1 MTGVNSVKGWREGK
15 NFIMF
20 KDGTKMNYNTP
31 EMRIGGIV
39 MGDRTLNYNGNF
51 VIKDYKN
58 KIESNTV
65 FNYRVKAYDNLFINY
80 FYFRKSENS
89 NL

>member
-15 NFIMF
+15 NFIIF

-51 VIKDYKN
+51 IIKDYKN

-65 FNYRVKAYDNLFINY
+65 FNYRVILPLKKLIN
-80 FYFRKSENS
+80 
-89 NL
+89 

>member
-15 NFIMF
+15 NFILF

-65 FNYRVKAYDNLFINY
+65 FNYRVIDENYNSFLF
-80 FYFRKSENS
+80 RMSENS

>member
-15 NFIMF
+15 NFISF
-20 KDGTKMNYNTP
+20 KDGSKLSYNTP

-39 MGDRTLNYNGNF
+39 MGDRTLNYTGNF

-65 FNYRVKAYDNLFINY
+65 FNYRVNFN
-80 FYFRKSENS
+80 E
-89 NL
+89 